1 LPIFFE
7 IINYIN
13 DNLLA
18 ENLLSTVAVH
28 DFIEGDNERIESTNE
43 QD

>member
-28 DFIEGDNERIESTNE
+28 DFIEGDNEIESTNE